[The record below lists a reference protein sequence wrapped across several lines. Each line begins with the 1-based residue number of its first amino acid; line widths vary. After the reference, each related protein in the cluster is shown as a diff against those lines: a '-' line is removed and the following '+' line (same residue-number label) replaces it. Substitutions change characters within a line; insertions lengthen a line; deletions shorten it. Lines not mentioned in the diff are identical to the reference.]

1 MMTKGPDAVYQQ
13 MYQTNP
19 QFRQFA
25 DSMSGK
31 SPEQAFSEYGYDF
44 SQFQQMVKGMRR

>member
-1 MMTKGPDAVYQQ
+1 MRQGPQEVYGR

-31 SPEQAFSEYGYDF
+31 SPQQAFAEHGYDF
-44 SQFQQMVKGMRR
+44 GQIQQMMNGMR

>member
-44 SQFQQMVKGMRR
+44 SQFQQMVNGMRR